1 MSTSTQGRR
10 RCRRMS
16 NELAGSVR
24 LDQLR
29 QLQSQLSELIKH
41 DDKLDEDII
50 HIDDIDDSY
59 TSSLSTSSRERCIS
73 DGASIGG
80 NDDIES
86 GKITT
91 VYRPQRHQQHTYEV
105 DPTLNHG
112 QSSTTSFVSPT
123 SSDNSADENESIS
136 SSGRTAKT
144 VSTSGSSRYGTRPT
158 LRRRSSSLFRKD
170 TNGNRRS
177 IRHLPTYD
185 FLRKDN
191 DKKEGRSL
199 LPNGKWWHTVFL
211 FSLISMIAC
220 ILTLWLPY
228 PFGARMNS
236 EQVAAMGYSSGC
248 QGVQTCICP
257 RETICADDA
266 LSMIFLTIARASAW
280 FSYPLYMLLFL
291 SKANNLNNFLQTTAL
306 RCWINFSDYHHVH
319 SLFGIIVGFES
330 MSHSFF
336 HILRWVRRN
345 NDIQVCIYHVYKSP
359 SLTLRSNFFFPLLL
373 SQPQLLWTSQTG
385 ITGLIAIFVC
395 PLIVLPMTVPSLK
408 KRMSFELRKGLHYL
422 RKVRVSISEDV
433 CSLPLHTACT
443 N

>member
-1 MSTSTQGRR
+1 MSSTQARR

-41 DDKLDEDII
+41 DDKLDEDIN
-50 HIDDIDDSY
+50 IDDSY

-73 DGASIGG
+73 DGTSIG

-86 GKITT
+86 GMITT
-91 VYRPQRHQQHTYEV
+91 VYRPQRHQLSYDDVAPAPINPGE
-105 DPTLNHG
+105 L
-112 QSSTTSFVSPT
+112 STTSSVSPT

-136 SSGRTAKT
+136 LSCRTTKT
-144 VSTSGSSRYGTRPT
+144 VSTSGSSSKYDTRPT
-158 LRRRSSSLFRKD
+158 LRRRSSSLFKKD

-177 IRHLPTYD
+177 IRHLPTYE

-199 LPNGKWWHTVFL
+199 LPNGKWWHSVFL

-236 EQVAAMGYSSGC
+236 EQVAAMGYSKGC

-257 RETICADDA
+257 RETICADDL

-330 MSHSFF
+330 TSHSFF
-336 HILRWVRRN
+336 HILRWARRN
-345 NDIQVCIYHVYKSP
+345 NDIQVCISCVI
-359 SLTLRSNFFFPLLL
+359 NVLLL
-373 SQPQLLWTSQTG
+373 LWM
-385 ITGLIAIFVC
+385 I
-395 PLIVLPMTVPSLK
+395 
-408 KRMSFELRKGLHYL
+408 
-422 RKVRVSISEDV
+422 
-433 CSLPLHTACT
+433 
-443 N
+443 